1 MKQILLG
8 LLLKY
13 AKRLFDSIRTK
24 HEAAIKSK
32 LEKRLDDLF
41 KVVDKDKV
49 EQIKKVI
56 TSEPLS
62 NGGWVIN
69 KSTGQS
75 LEDYKGIIGTES
87 VMSKDVMN
95 KLSAGWCIN
104 NDPVLTGSIPF
115 VSGFTIV
122 PQLLV
127 KKLNPAAQLPLQTG
141 DNAGYDLY
149 AIETVI
155 IPPGERRLIKTGIA
169 INTPFGYYA
178 SIRNRSGMSFKNG
191 GDVLAGVIDHGYC
204 GEVGVVLLN
213 TDKEKEII
221 INIGDRPAQFII
233 EKYASFEIKEVT
245 EFSESKRGESGY
257 GSSGS

>member
-24 HEAAIKSK
+24 HEAAIKAK

-41 KVVDKDKV
+41 KVVDKDKA
-49 EQIKKVI
+49 EQVRKVI
-56 TSEPLS
+56 ASEPLL

-122 PQLLV
+122 PQLSV
-127 KKLNPAAQLPLQTG
+127 KKLYPDSQLPVQG
-141 DNAGYDLY
+141 AGNAGYDLFSY
-149 AIETVI
+149 IDVT
-155 IPPGERRLIKTGIA
+155 IPPGERRLIDCGIA
-169 INTPFGYYA
+169 VAIPEGYYMHI
-178 SIRNRSGMSFKNG
+178 SDRSGMAFKNG
-191 GDVLAGVIDHGYC
+191 GHCLGKIVDETYRGS
-204 GEVGVVLLN
+204 VGVVLLN
-213 TDKEKEII
+213 TDKEKPIEVKK
-221 INIGDRPAQFII
+221 GDRPAQFVLKRYERFPIV
-233 EKYASFEIKEVT
+233 EVT
-245 EFSESKRGESGY
+245 ELPESQRNEKGF
-257 GSSGS
+257 GSSGK